1 MQQEIRINK
10 YLPIAI
16 LYFFFNGFLLPI
28 GLLYTTLLTP
38 LLLIWLSRHPSIKY
52 LRVFFFVTIP
62 FAIIHFSNG
71 VNMGYYFRSYL
82 LLFSVFV
89 FALSFYHFVKVC
101 QSLKS
106 IYSSIIYFNF
116 ILVLLAIIALY
127 IPGLHETLWLIGSVS
142 SGIEGVDRLRLFTY
156 EPSYYST
163 LLVPI
168 ALYYYLK
175 FLIQK
180 TSFSWAILF
189 IITLPLILSFSFGVI
204 SAMISSL
211 FLLSLFNVR
220 NFVSNRKTALYVI
233 TSLFVSSIFIVI
245 LLLLF
250 PDNFFV
256 LRFNNVLE
264 GKDSSFIGRTYD
276 AFYLGWKIAEMKSI
290 LFGSGLGQ
298 TKVLG
303 LDLWTKYYAYN
314 FTINQIAIPNVIGD
328 TLAVYGLVGVF
339 IRIGLQIYFFFRTK
353 VFNNYYRLAL
363 FIFIFI
369 YQFTGS
375 FLYNIAEYVIWIL
388 AFVNVFDE
396 FDKKKNQKG

>member
-189 IITLPLILSFSFGVI
+189 IVF
-204 SAMISSL
+204 MI
-211 FLLSLFNVR
+211 FL
-220 NFVSNRKTALYVI
+220 
-233 TSLFVSSIFIVI
+233 
-245 LLLLF
+245 
-250 PDNFFV
+250 
-256 LRFNNVLE
+256 
-264 GKDSSFIGRTYD
+264 
-276 AFYLGWKIAEMKSI
+276 
-290 LFGSGLGQ
+290 
-298 TKVLG
+298 
-303 LDLWTKYYAYN
+303 
-314 FTINQIAIPNVIGD
+314 
-328 TLAVYGLVGVF
+328 
-339 IRIGLQIYFFFRTK
+339 
-353 VFNNYYRLAL
+353 
-363 FIFIFI
+363 
-369 YQFTGS
+369 
-375 FLYNIAEYVIWIL
+375 
-388 AFVNVFDE
+388 
-396 FDKKKNQKG
+396 

>member
-1 MQQEIRINK
+1 M
-10 YLPIAI
+10 
-16 LYFFFNGFLLPI
+16 
-28 GLLYTTLLTP
+28 
-38 LLLIWLSRHPSIKY
+38 
-52 LRVFFFVTIP
+52 
-62 FAIIHFSNG
+62 
-71 VNMGYYFRSYL
+71 
-82 LLFSVFV
+82 
-89 FALSFYHFVKVC
+89 
-101 QSLKS
+101 
-106 IYSSIIYFNF
+106 
-116 ILVLLAIIALY
+116 
-127 IPGLHETLWLIGSVS
+127 
-142 SGIEGVDRLRLFTY
+142 
-156 EPSYYST
+156 
-163 LLVPI
+163 
-168 ALYYYLK
+168 
-175 FLIQK
+175 
-180 TSFSWAILF
+180 
-189 IITLPLILSFSFGVI
+189 
-204 SAMISSL
+204 
-211 FLLSLFNVR
+211 
-220 NFVSNRKTALYVI
+220 
-233 TSLFVSSIFIVI
+233 I